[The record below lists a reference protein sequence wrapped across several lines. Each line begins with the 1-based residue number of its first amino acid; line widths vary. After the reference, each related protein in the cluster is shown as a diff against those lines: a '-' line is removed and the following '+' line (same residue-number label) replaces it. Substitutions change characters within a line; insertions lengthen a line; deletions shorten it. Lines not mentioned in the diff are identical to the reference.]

1 MDIFDEQTSAELNE
15 KELDNIFGGSSFD
28 LDGNTCDKRDLVR
41 DAKTFVRFLRR
52 KIKSFIRE
60 KTRENFTNI
69 LYVALDC
76 PPCTINT
83 ARMDTP
89 LEYITEMRKQY
100 PYNDIRVL
108 IPIIG
113 LKENMRPTKKIVIE
127 RDGGEYVLEKTSLH
141 FSFFL
146 QNKIQEA
153 IIYKYPKNVFNV
165 DVYGVYCE
173 SFSGAENISEISGIE
188 KLASYMKAVRLAV
201 RKFKRLGFTPDIV
214 HAENIPYYLGG
225 EFEIQLP
232 GGPKILQIVKDFT
245 QIDMIK
251 PEAFWAGIN
260 LADEAGM
267 SKICKDPKIKKCLA
281 RLFNLKETKKFTR
294 MRECLEFIYANYTN
308 FRKYVSQ
315 GEDLEENVIFNRLN
329 ARMIEIFPQLS
340 EGGLYYNQMAYTIK
354 KADFWAV
361 NSKTYYKEIFESP
374 KIAGKISFILEDR
387 KERSSYVSCGFNLYE
402 NKREEGKALYQS
414 FSEEDFR
421 IRRNKN
427 KSVLL
432 KEFASDRIKTNFMD
446 PTLFKN
452 QSPLVLGNLDSF
464 YEGPLLFYCS
474 SNEIFANGI
483 DILFNSVLKLLEL
496 HKNIRIIICIKD
508 GLNNNFIKSWVEF
521 LAGNKYFNG
530 RWVFID
536 GEINQ
541 SKFLAGTDMIL
552 IPRRINMTSPEHF
565 LAMYYGCVPIVARS
579 GILNDTVVDIFDDI
593 TLGCGFK
600 TKNSL
605 LTEDDNPDI
614 FLSPL
619 MKALNLYQNNP
630 SSWRLLIKNCMKHD
644 SRWNFKILE
653 RYNKIYQELL

>member
-1 MDIFDEQTSAELNE
+1 MDNLNEQNSTASNE
-15 KELDNIFGGSSFD
+15 KELDNMFGESSFD
-28 LDGNTCDKRDLVR
+28 LDENSSENRDLVK
-41 DAKTFVRFLRR
+41 DAKTFARFLRR
-52 KIKSFIRE
+52 KIKSFVRE
-60 KTRENFTNI
+60 KTRQNFTNI
-69 LYVALDC
+69 LYVTLDC
-76 PPCTINT
+76 PPCTINSS
-83 ARMDTP
+83 RMDTP
-89 LEYITEMRKQY
+89 LEFITEMRKQY

-113 LKENMRPTKKIVIE
+113 LKENLRPTKKIVIE
-127 RDGGEYVLEKTSLH
+127 KEGGEYVLERTSLH
-141 FSFFL
+141 FNFFL
-146 QNKIQEA
+146 QNKTQEV

-165 DVYGVYCE
+165 DVYGIYCE
-173 SFSGAENISEISGIE
+173 SFSGVESISEISGIN
-188 KLASYMKAVRLAV
+188 KLALYMKAVRLAV
-201 RKFKRLGFTPDIV
+201 RKFKKLGFVPDIV
-214 HAENIPYYLGG
+214 HSENIPYYLGG

-267 SKICKDPKIKKCLA
+267 SKICRDAKIKKCLA
-281 RLFNLKETKKFTR
+281 RLFNLKETKRFTK

-308 FRKYVSQ
+308 FRKYVNQ
-315 GEDLEENVIFNRLN
+315 GEDLEENFIFNRLN
-329 ARMIEIFPQLS
+329 ARMNEIFPQLS
-340 EGGLYYNQMAYTIK
+340 DDGLYYNQMAYTIK

-374 KIAGKISFILEDR
+374 KITGKIAPVLEER
-387 KERSSYVSCGFNLYE
+387 KENSSYVSCGFNLYE
-402 NKREEGKALYQS
+402 NKREDGNAIYQS
-414 FSEEDFR
+414 FSEDDFR
-421 IRRNKN
+421 VERNKN

-432 KEFASDRIKTNFMD
+432 KEFGMDRIKTNFID
-446 PTLFKN
+446 STLFKGE
-452 QSPLVLGNLDSF
+452 PEIKGYLDSF

-483 DILFNSVLKLLEL
+483 DILFNSVLKLFEL

-508 GLNNNFIKSWVEF
+508 GLSNNFIKSWVEF
-521 LAGNKYFNG
+521 LSENKYFNG

-536 GEINQ
+536 GDINQ

-565 LAMYYGCVPIVARS
+565 MAMYYGCVPIVARS
-579 GILNDTVVDIFDDI
+579 GILNDTVIDIFDDI

-605 LTEDDNPDI
+605 LTEDDNPEI
-614 FLSPL
+614 FLAPL

-644 SRWNFKILE
+644 SGWSFKILE
-653 RYNKIYQELL
+653 KYNKIYQELL

>member
-1 MDIFDEQTSAELNE
+1 MDIFDEQNSAASNE
-15 KELDNIFGGSSFD
+15 KELDDMFGESSFD
-28 LDGNTCDKRDLVR
+28 LDDNYSENRNLAKDF
-41 DAKTFVRFLRR
+41 KTFARFVRR
-52 KIKSFIRE
+52 KIKSYVRG
-60 KTRENFTNI
+60 KVKENFTKI
-69 LYVALDC
+69 LYITLDC
-76 PPCTINT
+76 PPCTTNS

-89 LEYITEMRKQY
+89 LEFITEMRKQY

-108 IPIIG
+108 IPVIG

-127 RDGGEYVLEKTSLH
+127 KKGEEYVLEKTSLH
-141 FSFFL
+141 FNFFL
-146 QNKIQEA
+146 QNKIQEV

-173 SFSGAENISEISGIE
+173 SFSGAESISEISGIE
-188 KLASYMKAVRLAV
+188 KLAPFMKAVRIAV
-201 RKFKRLGFTPDIV
+201 RKFKKLGFVPDIV

-267 SKICKDPKIKKCLA
+267 SKICRDSKIKKCLA
-281 RLFNLKETKKFTR
+281 RLFNLKETKRFTR

-329 ARMIEIFPQLS
+329 ARMNELFPQLS
-340 EGGLYYNQMAYTIK
+340 GEGLYYNQMVYTIK

-361 NSKTYYKEIFESP
+361 NSKTYYKEIFDNP
-374 KIAGKISFILEDR
+374 KITGKIAPVLAER
-387 KERSSYVSCGFNLYE
+387 KENSSYVSYGFNFYE
-402 NKREEGKALYQS
+402 NKREEENSVYQS
-414 FSEEDFR
+414 FSEENFR
-421 IRRNKN
+421 VQRSKN

-432 KEFASDRIKTNFMD
+432 KEFSSDRIKTNFID
-446 PTLFKN
+446 STLFKTEN
-452 QSPLVLGNLDSF
+452 PVILGNLDSF

-474 SNEIFANGI
+474 SNEIFANGT
-483 DILFNSVLKLLEL
+483 DILFNSVLKLFEL

-508 GLNNNFIKSWVEF
+508 GLSNNFIKSWVEF
-521 LAGNKYFNG
+521 LSENKYFNG

-552 IPRRINMTSPEHF
+552 VPRRINMTSPEHF

-605 LTEDDNPDI
+605 LSEDDNPEI
-614 FLSPL
+614 FLAPL
-619 MKALNLYQNNP
+619 IKALNLYQNNP
-630 SSWRLLIKNCMKHD
+630 SSWKLLIKNCMKHN
-644 SRWNFKILE
+644 SGWSFKILE
-653 RYNKIYQELL
+653 KYNKIYQELL

>member
-1 MDIFDEQTSAELNE
+1 MDIFDEQDSTASNE
-15 KELDNIFGGSSFD
+15 KELDNMFSDSSFD
-28 LDGNTCDKRDLVR
+28 LDENSAENRDLVK
-41 DAKTFVRFLRR
+41 DTKTFARFLRR
-52 KIKSFIRE
+52 KIKSFVRE
-60 KTRENFTNI
+60 KTRQNFTNI
-69 LYVALDC
+69 LYVTLDC
-76 PPCTINT
+76 PPCTINSS
-83 ARMDTP
+83 RMDTP
-89 LEYITEMRKQY
+89 LEFITEMRKQY

-113 LKENMRPTKKIVIE
+113 LKENLRPTKKIVIE
-127 RDGGEYVLEKTSLH
+127 KENGEYVLEKTSLH
-141 FSFFL
+141 FNFFL
-146 QNKIQEA
+146 QNKIQEV
-153 IIYKYPKNVFNV
+153 IIYRYPKNVFNV

-173 SFSGAENISEISGIE
+173 GFSGAESISEISGIN
-188 KLASYMKAVRLAV
+188 KLALYMKAVRIAV
-201 RKFKRLGFTPDIV
+201 RKFKKLGFIPDIV
-214 HAENIPYYLGG
+214 HSENVPYYLGG
-225 EFEIQLP
+225 EFEIQFP

-251 PEAFWAGIN
+251 PETFWAGIN

-267 SKICKDPKIKKCLA
+267 SKICRDPKIKKCLA
-281 RLFNLKETKKFTR
+281 RLFNLKETKRFTK
-294 MRECLEFIYANYTN
+294 MRECLEFIYSNYTN

-315 GEDLEENVIFNRLN
+315 GEDLEENFIFNRLN
-329 ARMIEIFPQLS
+329 ARMNELFPQIS
-340 EGGLYYNQMAYTIK
+340 EDGLYYNQMAYTIK

-374 KIAGKISFILEDR
+374 KITGKIASVLEEK
-387 KERSSYVSCGFNLYE
+387 KENSSYVLSGFNLYE
-402 NKREEGKALYQS
+402 NKREEGNSVYQS
-414 FSEEDFR
+414 FSEDNFR
-421 IRRNKN
+421 VQRNKN

-432 KEFASDRIKTNFMD
+432 KEFGMDRIKTNFID
-446 PTLFKN
+446 STLFK
-452 QSPLVLGNLDSF
+452 SEPPIIKGYLDSF

-483 DILFNSVLKLLEL
+483 DILFNSVLKLFEL

-508 GLNNNFIKSWVEF
+508 GQSNNFIKSWVEF
-521 LAGNKYFNG
+521 LSENKYFNG

-552 IPRRINMTSPEHF
+552 VPRRINMTTPEHF
-565 LAMYYGCVPIVARS
+565 MAMYYGCVPIVARS
-579 GILNDTVVDIFDDI
+579 GILNDTVIDIFDDI

-614 FLSPL
+614 FLTPL

-630 SSWRLLIKNCMKHD
+630 SSWNLLIKNCMKHD
-644 SRWNFKILE
+644 SGWSFKILE
-653 RYNKIYQELL
+653 KYNKIYQELL